1 MAAVSLRD
9 LILTHTVEYIFCLTT
24 LVLVPMLVKLVA
36 STENPA
42 FEGYLVWNFPKANTC
57 SSMVSQG
64 VRHSIALLLGC
75 WTYYDFYG
83 ILSGRVVWS
92 YWLCPLRWDL
102 SASSWITM
110 GSFIAG
116 DELGWGKGVIDWQA
130 KKLQRGWR
138 RIAMTNTD
146 GFPVV
151 FLCACN

>member
-1 MAAVSLRD
+1 
-9 LILTHTVEYIFCLTT
+9 
-24 LVLVPMLVKLVA
+24 
-36 STENPA
+36 
-42 FEGYLVWNFPKANTC
+42 
-57 SSMVSQG
+57 
-64 VRHSIALLLGC
+64 
-75 WTYYDFYG
+75 
-83 ILSGRVVWS
+83 
-92 YWLCPLRWDL
+92 
-102 SASSWITM
+102 M